1 MAHEVTLIPGD
12 GVGPE
17 LAEAARMCIEA
28 TGVKIDWDVQEAGV
42 DVMAKLGTPVPDS
55 VIESCR
61 RTRVALK
68 APITTPVGTGF
79 RSVNVYLRQALDL
92 YACVRPCKQ
101 YQGVRTYFTG
111 TKVDV
116 VIVRENTEDLYLGCE
131 FEKGKPETAELIA
144 DIKKLNG
151 KAIRPDSGIS
161 IKPIS
166 VSGTRRIVK
175 YAFEYARKHGRKK
188 VTSVHKANILKFS
201 DGLFLEVSREV
212 AKEYPDIEFEDRIVD
227 NMCMQLVQ
235 KPELYDVLGLP
246 NLYGDILSDLCAGL
260 IGGLGVAPGANI
272 GEKGAVF
279 EATHGSAP
287 KYKGQW
293 KMNPTALI
301 LSGVLMLEH
310 LGEAEAAKRL
320 ETAVA
325 KVIKEGK
332 SVTYDMKPHRDDP
345 TAVGTKEMAQAIIK
359 AMGRTQDPNKRSE
372 APIRYAE
379 GRGWTCRTTPGHAWG
394 IVRCGHGQRGGCQYS
409 VLSTP
414 RNAQLHAILIRNQ
427 VERCPHAAEGPP

>member
-1 MAHEVTLIPGD
+1 MAHQVTLIPGD

-17 LAEAARMCIEA
+17 LAEATRMCIDA
-28 TGVKIDWDVQEAGV
+28 TGVKIDWDIQEAGV
-42 DVMAKLGTPVPDS
+42 DVMARLGTPVPDS
-55 VIESCR
+55 VIESIK
-61 RTRVALK
+61 RTGVALK

-101 YQGVRTYFTG
+101 YKGVRTYFDQ
-111 TKVDV
+111 TKVDL
-116 VIVRENTEDLYLGCE
+116 VIVRENTEDLYTGIE

-144 DIKKLNG
+144 DIKRLNG

-166 VSGTRRIVK
+166 VTGSERIVK

-188 VTSVHKANILKFS
+188 VTAVHKANILKFS
-201 DGLFLEVSREV
+201 DGLFLDVARTV
-212 AKEYPDIEFEDRIVD
+212 AKDYTDIEFEDRIVD

-235 KPELYDVLGLP
+235 KPELYDVMVLP
-246 NLYGDILSDLCAGL
+246 NLYGDIISDLCAGL

-293 KMNPTALI
+293 KLNPTALI
-301 LSGVLMLEH
+301 LSGVLMLEY
-310 LGEAEAAKRL
+310 LGETEAAERL
-320 ETAVA
+320 NKAVA
-325 KVIKEGK
+325 DVIAAGK
-332 SVTYDMKPHRDDP
+332 DVTYDMKPHRDDP
-345 TAVGTKEMAQAIIK
+345 TAVGTREMAQAIIK
-359 AMGRTQDPNKRSE
+359 AMG
-372 APIRYAE
+372 
-379 GRGWTCRTTPGHAWG
+379 
-394 IVRCGHGQRGGCQYS
+394 
-409 VLSTP
+409 
-414 RNAQLHAILIRNQ
+414 
-427 VERCPHAAEGPP
+427 

>member
-1 MAHEVTLIPGD
+1 MPHEVTLIPGD

-17 LAEAARMCIEA
+17 LAEATKYCIEA
-28 TGVKIDWDVQEAGV
+28 TGVAFKWDVQEAGV
-42 DVMAKLGTPVPDS
+42 DVMEKLGTPVPDS
-55 VIESCR
+55 VLESCK
-61 RTRVALK
+61 RTKVALK

-101 YQGVRTYFTG
+101 YPGVRTSFAG
-111 TKVDV
+111 TKVDI

-144 DIKKLNG
+144 AIKKLNG
-151 KAIRPDSGIS
+151 KTIRPDSGIS

-166 VSGTRRIVK
+166 VFGTERIVK

-212 AKEYPDIEFEDRIVD
+212 AKRYPDIEFEDRIVD

-235 KPELYDVLGLP
+235 KPELYDVLVLP

-260 IGGLGVAPGANI
+260 VGGLGVAPGANI
-272 GEKGAVF
+272 GEQGAVF

-310 LGEAEAAKRL
+310 LGEVEAAKRL
-320 ETAVA
+320 EAATAQ
-325 KVIKEGK
+325 VIREGK
-332 SVTYDMKPHRDDP
+332 DVTYDLKPHRDDP
-345 TAVGTKEMAQAIIK
+345 TAVGTMEMAKAIVK
-359 AMGRTQDPNKRSE
+359 AMNR
-372 APIRYAE
+372 
-379 GRGWTCRTTPGHAWG
+379 
-394 IVRCGHGQRGGCQYS
+394 
-409 VLSTP
+409 
-414 RNAQLHAILIRNQ
+414 
-427 VERCPHAAEGPP
+427 